1 MNTRTISATK
11 ADKLFWLGRYAER
24 TYLSLHFLRA
34 CYDKMID
41 GEDNAY
47 NEYCNSLN
55 LGGDFSTPANFVK
68 SFLYD
73 KQNPFSIS
81 AELECA
87 NDNAMELREE
97 ITSETLAYIQI
108 SLARISNL
116 AQTNETNITA
126 LQPITDNLLSLWGSI
141 EERVLN
147 DYALAILMV
156 GKILEHIDIR
166 IRFDYPFDRVELLYE
181 RLKTHLRYVPYI
193 YDIEVI
199 EELDKLLTAKNYSHD
214 AFYKN
219 KVLSL
224 VNSVVSTNN

>member
-1 MNTRTISATK
+1 MNTKTISATK

-34 CYDKMID
+34 YYDKMID
-41 GEDNAY
+41 GEANAY
-47 NEYCNSLN
+47 HEYCSSLS
-55 LGGDFSTPANFVK
+55 LDEDFNTPSNFVK

-108 SLARISNL
+108 SLARISSL
-116 AQTNETNITA
+116 ADTNETNITA

-193 YDIEVI
+193 YNIEVI
-199 EELDKLLTAKNYSHD
+199 EELDKLLTSKKYSHD
-214 AFYKN
+214 VFYKN
-219 KVLSL
+219 KLLSL

>member
-1 MNTRTISATK
+1 MNTKTISATK

-34 CYDKMID
+34 YYDKMID
-41 GEDNAY
+41 GEENAY
-47 NEYCNSLN
+47 HEYCNSLSLN
-55 LGGDFSTPANFVK
+55 EDFNTPSSFVK

-108 SLARISNL
+108 SLARISSL
-116 AQTNETNITA
+116 ANTNETNITA

-193 YDIEVI
+193 YNIEVI
-199 EELDKLLTAKNYSHD
+199 EELDKMLTSKQYSHD
-214 AFYKN
+214 VFYKN
-219 KVLSL
+219 KLLSL
-224 VNSVVSTNN
+224 INSVVSTNN